1 VPPRN
6 PLAGA
11 DEAMSECRHTI
22 ERLALWA
29 DESLNPDERAQV
41 DRHLAACPPCRVAAE
56 AEHGGRQVLKA
67 CALRLRSEP
76 APPGLRT
83 RCEALARAQDAGAR
97 RAGWARTLVPVT
109 IVAILLVFTA
119 STLFSLATRRS
130 DAVLAAQLTADHA
143 KCFTVFDSPDARPVD
158 AQAAEQ
164 QLAQAYGWKVQV
176 PPSAPQSG
184 LQLVGARRCLY
195 ADGSIPHVMYHV
207 NGEHVSLFMLEGVTR
222 PPAEVTTLGHRS
234 QIWSHGTT
242 TYVLVSSASAGN
254 LATIA
259 NYMKYVMQDSH

>member
-1 VPPRN
+1 
-6 PLAGA
+6 
-11 DEAMSECRHTI
+11 MSEMDCRRTL
-22 ERLALWA
+22 ERLAMWA
-29 DESLNPDERAQV
+29 DDSLSAHDRADV
-41 DRHLAACPPCRVAAE
+41 ERHLNACPPCRVLADRE
-56 AEHGGRQVLKA
+56 RGGRTVLNA
-67 CALRLRSEP
+67 CAARLRDQP

-83 RCEALARAQDAGAR
+83 RCEALARECAVGSR
-97 RAGWARTLVPVT
+97 PSWLRTLVPVT

-119 STLFSLATRRS
+119 STVFSLATRRS
-130 DAVLAAQLTADHA
+130 DGLLAAQLTADHV
-143 KCFTVFDSPDARPVD
+143 KCFKVFDSPDAPPMD
-158 AQAAEQ
+158 AGVAER
-164 QLAQAYGWKVQV
+164 QLEESYGWNVRV
-176 PPSAPQSG
+176 PPSAPTAG

-207 NGEHVSLFMLEGVTR
+207 NGEHVSLYMLEGVTR
-222 PPAEVTTLGHRS
+222 PPAEVETMGHRS

>member
-1 VPPRN
+1 MNV
-6 PLAGA
+6 
-11 DEAMSECRHTI
+11 MSECRRTI
-22 ERLALWA
+22 ERLAPWA
-29 DESLNPDERAQV
+29 DESLSPDERAEV
-41 DRHLAACPPCRVAAE
+41 DRHLAACPPCRGAAN
-56 AEHGGRQVLKA
+56 AERGGRQVLRT
-67 CALRLRSEP
+67 CASRLREP
-76 APPGLRT
+76 LAPGFQT
-83 RCEALARAQDAGAR
+83 RCEALARECRIQPAR
-97 RAGWARTLVPVT
+97 GSWIRTLVPVT

-130 DAVLAAQLTADHA
+130 DALLAAQLTADHV
-143 KCFTVFDSPDARPVD
+143 KCFKVFDSPETSGMDAS
-158 AQAAEQ
+158 AAEQ
-164 QLAQAYGWKVQV
+164 QLAASYGWNVRV

-184 LQLVGARRCLY
+184 VQLVGARRCLY

-207 NGEHVSLFMLEGVTR
+207 NGEHVSLYMLEGVTR
-222 PPAEVTTLGHRS
+222 PPAEVTTFGHRS

>member
-1 VPPRN
+1 MEQLAPWADGSLPPAERM
-6 PLAGA
+6 
-11 DEAMSECRHTI
+11 EI
-22 ERLALWA
+22 ER
-29 DESLNPDERAQV
+29 
-41 DRHLAACPPCRVAAE
+41 HLEACPPCRVAAD
-56 AEHGGRQVLKA
+56 AERGGRQVLNA
-67 CALRLRSEP
+67 CASRLRNEP
-76 APPGLRT
+76 IPPGLRT
-83 RCEALARAQDAGAR
+83 RCEALARECAVGSR
-97 RAGWARTLVPVT
+97 RKWVRTLIPVT

-130 DAVLAAQLTADHA
+130 DALLAAQLTADHV
-143 KCFTVFDSPDARPVD
+143 KCFKVFDSPDTPPID
-158 AQAAEQ
+158 AQVAEQ
-164 QLAQAYGWKVQV
+164 QLADSYGWNVRV
-176 PPSAPQSG
+176 PPSAPNTG

-207 NGEHVSLFMLEGVTR
+207 NGEHVSLYMLEGVTR

-242 TYVLVSSASAGN
+242 TYVLVSSTSAGN

>member
-1 VPPRN
+1 
-6 PLAGA
+6 
-11 DEAMSECRHTI
+11 
-22 ERLALWA
+22 
-29 DESLNPDERAQV
+29 
-41 DRHLAACPPCRVAAE
+41 
-56 AEHGGRQVLKA
+56 
-67 CALRLRSEP
+67 
-76 APPGLRT
+76 
-83 RCEALARAQDAGAR
+83 
-97 RAGWARTLVPVT
+97 VT

-130 DAVLAAQLTADHA
+130 DALLAAQLTADHV
-143 KCFTVFDSPDARPVD
+143 KCFKVFDSPDAPSMD
-158 AQAAEQ
+158 AGVAQQ
-164 QLAQAYGWKVQV
+164 QLADSYGWNVRI
-176 PPSAPQSG
+176 PPSAPNSG

-207 NGEHVSLFMLEGVTR
+207 NGEHVSLYMLEGVTR
-222 PPAEVTTLGHRS
+222 PPAEVETMGHRS

>member
-1 VPPRN
+1 MN
-6 PLAGA
+6 L
-11 DEAMSECRHTI
+11 MNECRRTI
-22 ERLALWA
+22 ERLAPWA
-29 DESLNPDERAQV
+29 DESLKADERAEV

-56 AEHGGRQVLKA
+56 AERGGRQVLKA
-67 CALRLRSEP
+67 CASRLREP
-76 APPGLRT
+76 LPPGLQT
-83 RCEALARAQDAGAR
+83 RCEALARERRMASAR
-97 RAGWARTLVPVT
+97 ASWVRTLVPVT

-130 DAVLAAQLTADHA
+130 DALLAAQLTADHM
-143 KCFTVFDSPDARPVD
+143 KCFKVFDSPEAPRIDAST
-158 AQAAEQ
+158 AER
-164 QLAQAYGWKVQV
+164 QLADSYGWNTRI

-207 NGEHVSLFMLEGVTR
+207 NGEHVSLYMLEGVTR
-222 PPAEVTTLGHRS
+222 PPAEVTMLGHRS
-234 QIWSHGTT
+234 QIWSQGTT
-242 TYVLVSSASAGN
+242 TYVLVSSASADN

>member
-1 VPPRN
+1 MNV
-6 PLAGA
+6 
-11 DEAMSECRHTI
+11 MSECRRTI
-22 ERLALWA
+22 EVLALWA
-29 DESLNPDERAQV
+29 DESLTPAERAEV

-56 AEHGGRQVLKA
+56 AERGGRQVLRT

-76 APPGLRT
+76 LPPGLQT
-83 RCEALARAQDAGAR
+83 RCEAIARDHASSAG
-97 RAGWARTLVPVT
+97 RAAWIRTLVPVT
-109 IVAILLVFTA
+109 IIAILLVFTA
-119 STLFSLATRRS
+119 SALFSLATRRS
-130 DAVLAAQLTADHA
+130 DAVLAAQLTADHT
-143 KCFTVFDSPDARPVD
+143 KCFALFDSPNAPAMEASV
-158 AQAAEQ
+158 AEQ
-164 QLAQAYGWKVQV
+164 QLADSYGWDVRV
-176 PPSAPQSG
+176 PPSSPQSG
-184 LQLVGARRCLY
+184 LQLVGTRRCLY

-234 QIWSHGTT
+234 QIWSQGTT